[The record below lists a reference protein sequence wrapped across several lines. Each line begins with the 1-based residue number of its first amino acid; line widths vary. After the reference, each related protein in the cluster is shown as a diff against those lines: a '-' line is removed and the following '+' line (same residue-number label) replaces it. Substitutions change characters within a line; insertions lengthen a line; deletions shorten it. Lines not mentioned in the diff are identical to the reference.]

1 MKSTSNDQ
9 TTNNRITASHTS
21 TNLAFK
27 NNPYFLALDYGTQ
40 SVRALVFDA
49 KGTLVAKAQSGVQAY
64 RLGEKSSAEQDSQY
78 CYNQLVG
85 VIKQLFR
92 DNKIEPEQLSG
103 MTLTTQRACILLFD
117 KERNPISPVYMWSDR
132 RLAQGVL
139 AKMSWYFRLMFKV
152 TGLSRRIE
160 FLRRAAKVNYL
171 DEHQPKLIRVADK
184 VGMLSG
190 YLINRITA
198 QLCDS
203 KASQVG
209 YLPFD
214 YKGLDWAKPRS
225 WRWQALACRRDQMLP
240 LVDAGTNLGSL
251 CPSFAADTGL
261 PQQLEFVTAGAD
273 KACEVF
279 ATGCGDSGVM
289 SVSLGSAAVVC
300 IDTPEYREA
309 YRYMPAFPSL
319 NPSQYLCEIA
329 LERGFWLLS
338 WFIEEF
344 GQVEVEQ
351 AKKLGLTAEDYICR
365 IIEDIPPGSEGLL
378 LSPTW
383 AQGVIFPGPEAK
395 GAIVGF
401 TPEHGRKHLYRACIE
416 GILFN
421 LKSAISRLETV
432 AKTPTQ
438 VVRISGGGAQSDLI
452 MQMAADIF
460 NLPTERIHLYEAS
473 GLGAA
478 MCCATGLGYYD
489 SLDDARRNMVT
500 SGVRFEPGLCASE
513 YQNLC
518 KVHSKLY
525 PSIKSLLMQ
534 WV

>member
-1 MKSTSNDQ
+1 MKSTLND
-9 TTNNRITASHTS
+9 RITNIQASAK
-21 TNLAFK
+21 LASK

-49 KGTLVAKAQSGVQAY
+49 KGTLVAKSQRSVQAH
-64 RLGEKSSAEQDSQY
+64 REGETSSAEQDPQY
-78 CYNQLVG
+78 CYNQLVA
-85 VIKQLFR
+85 VIKQLFSK
-92 DNKIEPEQLSG
+92 NKIEAEQLCG
-103 MTLTTQRACILLFD
+103 MTLTSQRACTLLFD
-117 KERNPISPVYMWSDR
+117 REANPVSPIYMWSDR
-132 RLAQGVL
+132 RLAQGAL

-160 FLRRAAKVNYL
+160 FLRRAAKVNFI
-171 DEHQPKLIRVADK
+171 DEHQPKLIRDADK

-190 YLINRITA
+190 YLINRITGE
-198 QLCDS
+198 LCDS

-214 YKGLDWAKPRS
+214 YQGLDWAKPCS

-240 LVDAGTNLGSL
+240 LVDAGTNLGRL

-279 ATGCGDSGVM
+279 ATGCGDKGVI
-289 SVSLGSAAVVC
+289 SVSLGSAAAVC
-300 IDTPEYREA
+300 IDTPDYREA

-319 NPSQYLCEIA
+319 NSSQYLCEIA

-344 GQVEVEQ
+344 GHKEVEQ
-351 AKKLGLTAEDYICR
+351 ANKLGLTAEDYICR
-365 IIEDIPPGSEGLL
+365 IIQDIPPGCEGLL

-401 TPEHGRKHLYRACIE
+401 TPEHGRQHLYRACIE

-421 LKSAISRLETV
+421 LKSAISRLEKI

-478 MCCATGLGYYD
+478 MCCATGLGYYG

-500 SGVRFEPGLCASE
+500 SGARFEPGIGANE
-513 YQNLC
+513 YQSLY

-525 PSIKSLLMQ
+525 PSIKPLLMQ